1 VLAEAVVPRF
11 FLVGVW
17 QWHSSIPATF
27 QIDRHVNCAATL
39 PCSTPVKA
47 GLDAQA
53 GLLLML
59 CETRLTSKIVRMNKH
74 HAETSKFLS
83 FVLRHRPDAIGIAL
97 DIEGWV
103 NLPELIAAAAN
114 NGKELDRDLI
124 HAMIATSEKK
134 RFAISEDGLRI
145 RAVQGHST
153 ESVDINYVE
162 KVPPEFLYHGT
173 ATRFMESIRKDGLLP
188 GSRQYVHLSQDETT
202 ALAVGQRHGKPV
214 VLTIKA
220 LLMHEQG
227 FKFFQAENGVWL
239 VELVPAAFTTE

>member
-1 VLAEAVVPRF
+1 M
-11 FLVGVW
+11 
-17 QWHSSIPATF
+17 S
-27 QIDRHVNCAATL
+27 
-39 PCSTPVKA
+39 
-47 GLDAQA
+47 
-53 GLLLML
+53 
-59 CETRLTSKIVRMNKH
+59 KH

-83 FVLRHRPDAIGIAL
+83 FVLRHQPDAIGITL
-97 DIEGWV
+97 DVEGWA
-103 NLPELIAAAAN
+103 NIPELIAAAAN
-114 NGKELDRDLI
+114 NGKELDRALI
-124 HAMIATSEKK
+124 QAVVTTSDKK

-153 ESVDINYVE
+153 ESVDINYAE
-162 KVPPEFLYHGT
+162 QVPPEFLYHGT
-173 ATRFMESIRKDGLLP
+173 ATRFMESISKDGLLP

-214 VLTIKA
+214 VLKIKA

>member
-1 VLAEAVVPRF
+1 
-11 FLVGVW
+11 
-17 QWHSSIPATF
+17 
-27 QIDRHVNCAATL
+27 
-39 PCSTPVKA
+39 
-47 GLDAQA
+47 
-53 GLLLML
+53 ML
-59 CETRLTSKIVRMNKH
+59 CAQRLTSKIVGMSKH

-83 FVLRHRPDAIGIAL
+83 FVLRHQPDAIGITL
-97 DIEGWV
+97 DVEGWAKI
-103 NLPELIAAAAN
+103 PELIAAAAN
-114 NGKELDRDLI
+114 NGKLLDYDLI
-124 HAMIATSEKK
+124 QAVVTTSDKK

-153 ESVDINYVE
+153 ETVDINYVE

-173 ATRFMESIRKDGLLP
+173 ATRFIESIRNQGLLP
-188 GSRQYVHLSQDETT
+188 GSRQYVHLSQDEQT

-214 VLTIKA
+214 VLKIKA